1 MPDVFHSIKAVALQ
15 TGLSTHVIRVW
26 EKRYGAVRPVRSE
39 SNRRVYSSSEVRR
52 LELLRR
58 ATELGHSI
66 GNIARLAPES
76 LAKLLENQPPA
87 SNEGTTVSKPTSS
100 GSNGSNGGIDTHKLL
115 ETCMVHIR
123 NLDHLGLEQVLVT
136 AMVSLGH
143 QGLLQRLVAPLAF
156 RIGEEW
162 RLGDLK
168 VAHEHFASAVIRT
181 FLWSA
186 SRPFSP
192 SDSSPNLIVATPS
205 GQHHELGAVMVAA
218 VARNRGWHVT
228 YLGTCLPAAEI
239 AGAAIQNGSKAV
251 LLSVVYPEDD
261 ANLPAELRNLRKL
274 LPNEV
279 KILVGGRASVGYS
292 ECLAE
297 IGAVV
302 MGDLQTLYP
311 SLDAIRSR
319 GH

>member
-1 MPDVFHSIKAVALQ
+1 MSEVFHSIKAVAQQ

-26 EKRYGAVRPVRSE
+26 EKRYGAVRPVRSD
-39 SNRRVYSSSEVRR
+39 SNRRVYSSSEVHR
-52 LELLRR
+52 LDLLRR

-76 LAKLLENQPPA
+76 LAQLLESQPVIQETGATNRSPA
-87 SNEGTTVSKPTSS
+87 HPSQ
-100 GSNGSNGGIDTHKLL
+100 NGATHPEDAQQLV
-115 ETCMVHIR
+115 ETCMGHIR
-123 NLDHLGLEQVLVT
+123 NLDHQGLEKVLGT
-136 AMVSLGH
+136 AMVALGH
-143 QGLLQRLVAPLAF
+143 QGMLQRLVAPLAF
-156 RIGEEW
+156 TIGEEW
-162 RLGDLK
+162 RQGVLK

-239 AGAAIQNGSKAV
+239 AGAAIQNGSRAV
-251 LLSVVYPEDD
+251 LLSIVYPEDD

-274 LPNEV
+274 LPNDV
-279 KILVGGRASVGYS
+279 KILAGGRASVGYKQ
-292 ECLAE
+292 CLHE
-297 IGAVV
+297 VGAVS
-302 MGDLQTLYP
+302 MDSLEMLYP

>member
-1 MPDVFHSIKAVALQ
+1 MQEVFHSIKAVAQQ

-26 EKRYGAVRPVRSE
+26 EKRYGAVRPVRSD
-39 SNRRVYSSSEVRR
+39 SNRRVYSSSEVQR
-52 LELLRR
+52 LDLLRR

-76 LAKLLENQPPA
+76 LAKLLENQSIALEDGPTGGK
-87 SNEGTTVSKPTSS
+87 STGSSK
-100 GSNGSNGGIDTHKLL
+100 NGSPPTDDTHQLV
-115 ETCMVHIR
+115 ETCMSHIR
-123 NLDHLGLEQVLVT
+123 NLDHLALEKVLAT

-143 QGLLQRLVAPLAF
+143 QGMLQKLVAPLAF

-162 RLGDLK
+162 RMGDLK

-228 YLGTCLPAAEI
+228 YLGTCLPSAEI

-274 LPNEV
+274 LPNDV
-279 KILVGGRASVGYS
+279 KILVGGRASVG
-292 ECLAE
+292 
-297 IGAVV
+297 
-302 MGDLQTLYP
+302 
-311 SLDAIRSR
+311 
-319 GH
+319 

>member
-1 MPDVFHSIKAVALQ
+1 MPEVFHSIKAVAQQ

-26 EKRYGAVRPVRSE
+26 EKRYGAVKPVRSG
-39 SNRRVYSSSEVRR
+39 SNRRVYSSSEVQR
-52 LELLRR
+52 LDLLHR

-66 GNIARLAPES
+66 GNIARLPPES
-76 LAKLLENQPPA
+76 LAKLLENRSITSEDGATGRTPTA
-87 SNEGTTVSKPTSS
+87 SDKNESIST
-100 GSNGSNGGIDTHKLL
+100 NDTRQLV
-115 ETCMVHIR
+115 ETCMDHIR
-123 NLDHLGLEQVLVT
+123 NLDHLALEKVLAT

-143 QGLLQRLVAPLAF
+143 QGMLQKLVAPLAF
-156 RIGEEW
+156 QIGEEW

-192 SDSSPNLIVATPS
+192 SDSSPNLIVATPA

-251 LLSVVYPEDD
+251 LLSIVYPEDD
-261 ANLPAELRNLRKL
+261 TDLPAELRNLRKL
-274 LPNEV
+274 LPNDV
-279 KILVGGRASVGYS
+279 KILVGGRASVGYGGY
-292 ECLAE
+292 LNE

-302 MGDLQTLYP
+302 MGDLQALYP